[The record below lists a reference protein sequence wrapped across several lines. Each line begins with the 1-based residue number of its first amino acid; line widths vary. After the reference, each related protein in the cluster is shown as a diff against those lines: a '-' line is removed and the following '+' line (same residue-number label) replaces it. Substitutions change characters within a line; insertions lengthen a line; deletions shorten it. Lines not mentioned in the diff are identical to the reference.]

1 MGKKY
6 KKVRM
11 DDWDRVSAGQAKGKC
26 YRCDFADA
34 LRLHVK
40 YDYLYYSLFRRSKE
54 GVDFD
59 TIKQSEE
66 HARIMAERACG
77 LIDRLLLSLEGWCI
91 ITTPRRRHFEGFNL
105 SEFVSGLISETKH
118 IPFYKGAIQ
127 CLTKDRLNPEFYLL
141 RNIPERKV
149 IIFDDII
156 TTGMTLTATRSL
168 FHDREQVVCIVGIHN
183 N

>member
-1 MGKKY
+1 MEKRY
-6 KKVRM
+6 KIVRM
-11 DDWDRVSAGQAKGKC
+11 DDWDRVPAGQAKGKC
-26 YRCDFADA
+26 LRCDFADA
-34 LRLHVK
+34 LRLHAK
-40 YDYLYYSLFRRSKE
+40 YGYLYYSLFRRSKE

-59 TIKQSEE
+59 SIKQSEV
-66 HARIMAERACG
+66 HARIMAERACS

-91 ITTPRRRHFEGFNL
+91 VTAPRRRHFEGFNL
-105 SEFVSGLISETKH
+105 SESVSGLISETKH

-127 CLTKDRLNPEFYLL
+127 CVTKDRLNPEFYLL

-168 FHDREQVVCIVGIHN
+168 FLDREQVVCIVGIHN